1 MQFFEDIVAGQ
12 RSRFGSY
19 AVTREEVIEFAS
31 RYDPQP
37 FHLDDEAAAA
47 THFKRLCASGWH
59 TCSMTM
65 AMFVEEMKAVGH
77 QGLGSPGVDE
87 LRWLRPV
94 YPGDVLSCELEV
106 LETRRSR
113 SRPERGI
120 IRHRLT
126 TYNQNDET
134 VMYFTAS
141 GMVAVR
147 GD

>member
-1 MQFFEDIVAGQ
+1 MEFFEDIVAGQ
-12 RSRFGSY
+12 KSRFGSRR
-19 AVTREEVIEFAS
+19 VTREEVIEFAS

-37 FHLDDEAAAA
+37 FHIDDEAAAA

-59 TCSMTM
+59 TCALTM
-65 AMFVEEMKAVGH
+65 AMFVEEMKARGH

-87 LRWLRPV
+87 LRWLKPV

-106 LETRRSR
+106 LDTRRSR

-120 IRHRLT
+120 VRHRLT
-126 TYNQNDET
+126 TYNQNGEA
-134 VMYFTAS
+134 VMHFTAN